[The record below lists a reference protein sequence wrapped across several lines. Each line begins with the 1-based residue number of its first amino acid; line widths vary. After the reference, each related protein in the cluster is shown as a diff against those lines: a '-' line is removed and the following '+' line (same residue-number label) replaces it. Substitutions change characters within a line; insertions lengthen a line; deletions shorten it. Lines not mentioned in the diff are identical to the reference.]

1 LALSLWAYPAVFW
14 LGVTSFTLLASRNWR
29 LTVGALVLQYVGV
42 FVLVALSWPLAMS
55 FAKMIAGWMGGIVL
69 WLACCEIRVG
79 TSSVSRDNNG
89 RSRNQR
95 LAMFSESLF
104 RLLAAFVVVLV
115 VLSITL
121 DATEW
126 VPGVQPAQVQGG
138 LILLGI
144 GLLQLGMTSEV
155 LRVSSGLMTA
165 LAGFEIIYSAVE
177 LSALVAGLLAGVNL
191 GIALIGAYLLILP
204 DLQEV
209 ES

>member
-69 WLACCEIRVG
+69 WLACREIRVG